1 MLQRAK
7 LPTLSLKQ
15 HRRRIQAAELNA
27 TGLVLELVVIF
38 QKSVIEI
45 LNHPVPSCSCLLFT
59 CIVLTS

>member
-27 TGLVLELVVIF
+27 TGLVHELVVIF
-38 QKSVIEI
+38 QKV
-45 LNHPVPSCSCLLFT
+45 LLKY
-59 CIVLTS
+59 